1 MRLSRGFTL
10 IEMIMALVI
19 LAFISLG
26 IGAYLQLGAGGYSD
40 TIDRERLQSEARFV
54 IERLTR
60 EIRHA
65 APNSVSFSSGC
76 LSFYPVLL
84 TATYLNEPDPDP
96 DHAKAPV
103 LEVLVP
109 PDSQQISLWNSGV
122 NGNRAAVGF
131 VSVSDYQAD
140 EDASIVVGALTK
152 APTTADPTASL
163 QLSQWLGDRSPGQ
176 RLYLFSDQVAFC
188 QVGDSLV
195 RRVNNGTG
203 YTLTNTLSHFNVAVS
218 GAGLNSNGL
227 IHLELTFSDPVS
239 QESSDYSQSV
249 QVINVL

>member
-1 MRLSRGFTL
+1 MRPSKGFTL

-26 IGAYLQLGAGGYSD
+26 IGAYLQLGARGYSD

-84 TATYLNEPDPDP
+84 TAAYLNEPDPVDL
-96 DHAKAPV
+96 V

-109 PDSQQISLWNSGV
+109 PDSQQIALWNSGV

-131 VSVSDYQAD
+131 VSASDYQAD

-152 APTTADPTASL
+152 TPTAADPTASL

-227 IHLELTFSDPVS
+227 IHLALTFSDPVS

>member
-1 MRLSRGFTL
+1 MRPSRGFTL

-76 LSFYPVLL
+76 LSFYPVYL
-84 TATYLNEPDPDP
+84 TATYYSRLEPQESETE
-96 DHAKAPV
+96 
-103 LEVLVP
+103 LSGLVP
-109 PDSQQISLWNSGV
+109 PDSQHIALWNTGIKDK
-122 NGNRAAVGF
+122 RAAVGF
-131 VSVSDYQAD
+131 VSASDYQAD
-140 EDASIVVGALTK
+140 EDASMEFFELTK
-152 APTTADPTASL
+152 TPTAADPTVSL
-163 QLSQWLGDRSPGQ
+163 KLSRWLGDRSPGQ

-195 RRVNNGTG
+195 RRVKNGTG

-227 IHLELTFSDPVS
+227 IHLALTFRDPVS

>member
-1 MRLSRGFTL
+1 MRSLRGFTL

-26 IGAYLQLGAGGYSD
+26 IGAYLQLGARGYAD

-65 APNSVSFSSGC
+65 APNSVSFNSGC
-76 LSFYPVLL
+76 LSYYPVLF
-84 TATYLNEPDPDP
+84 TATYLNEPDTTTSL
-96 DHAKAPV
+96 
-103 LEVLVP
+103 LEVLIP
-109 PDSQQISLWNSGV
+109 PDLQHIALWSSGV
-122 NGNRAAVGF
+122 NGKRVAVGF
-131 VSVSDYQAD
+131 VSASDYQAD
-140 EDASIVVGALTK
+140 ADASIVVEALTK
-152 APTTADPTASL
+152 APTAADPTASL

-176 RLYLFSDQVAFC
+176 RLYLFDDQVAFC
-188 QVGDSLV
+188 QVGNTLV
-195 RRVNNGTG
+195 RRVNDGTA
-203 YTLTNTLSHFNVAVS
+203 YVLTDTLSHFNVAVS

-227 IHLELTFSDPVS
+227 VHLEMTFTDPVS

>member
-1 MRLSRGFTL
+1 MRSLRGFTL

-26 IGAYLQLGAGGYSD
+26 IGAYLQLGARGYVD

-76 LSFYPVLL
+76 LSFYPVRF
-84 TATYLNEPDPDP
+84 TATYLNEPDPD
-96 DHAKAPV
+96 HAGAPV

-109 PDSQQISLWNSGV
+109 PDSQHIALWNSGV
-122 NGNRAAVGF
+122 NGNRVAVGF
-131 VSVSDYQAD
+131 VSASDYQAD
-140 EDASIVVGALTK
+140 ASASMVVDALTK

-176 RLYLFSDQVAFC
+176 RLYLFADQVAFC
-188 QVGDSLV
+188 QVGNTLV
-195 RRVNNGTG
+195 RRVNDGTASV
-203 YTLTNTLSHFNVAVS
+203 LTDTLSHFNVAVS

-227 IHLELTFSDPVS
+227 IHLEMTFTDPVS

>member
-1 MRLSRGFTL
+1 MRPSKGFTL

-26 IGAYLQLGAGGYSD
+26 IGAYLQLGARGYSD

-54 IERLTR
+54 IERMTR

-65 APNSVSFSSGC
+65 APNSVSFSNGC
-76 LSFYPVLL
+76 LSFYPVVL
-84 TATYLNEPDPDP
+84 TGAYLNEPDPID
-96 DHAKAPV
+96 PV

-109 PDSQQISLWNSGV
+109 PDSQQMNLWNSGV

-140 EDASIVVGALTK
+140 AGESIVVEALTK
-152 APTTADPTASL
+152 APTAADPTATL

-176 RLYLFSDQVAFC
+176 RLYLFSDRVAFC
-188 QVGDSLV
+188 QDGNTLV
-195 RRVNNGTG
+195 RRVNNGAA
-203 YTLTNTLSHFNVAVS
+203 YALTDTLSRFDVAVS

-227 IHLELTFSDPVS
+227 IHLELSFRDPVS

>member
-1 MRLSRGFTL
+1 MRPSKGFTL

-26 IGAYLQLGAGGYSD
+26 IGAYLQLGARGYSD

-84 TATYLNEPDPDP
+84 TAAYLNEPDPT
-96 DHAKAPV
+96 APV

-109 PDSQQISLWNSGV
+109 PDSQQISLWNSGI
-122 NGNRAAVGF
+122 NGYRAAVGF
-131 VSVSDYQAD
+131 VSASDYQAD

-163 QLSQWLGDRSPGQ
+163 QLSRWLGDRSPGQ

-188 QVGDSLV
+188 QVGNTLV

-227 IHLELTFSDPVS
+227 IHLALTFSDPVS